1 MFNINYYQNMYTHL
15 IISGG
20 GVKATSIIGV
30 LEVLYEKN
38 LLDLKGMIGSS
49 AGGLICFLLN
59 IGYTYQEM
67 KEILFS
73 LDFGQYRDIDFSRV
87 LEKWGLDTGLKIM
100 KLIGS
105 VAKQK
110 DISPDITFKELY
122 DKTQQELTLTG
133 SELTKN
139 EAIYFN
145 YHNFP
150 DMKVLDALRITI
162 SFPVVFYPI
171 HDQINKK
178 VYVDGAMFN
187 PYPIEYYNDIKEKIG
202 ICLHNSHNIDEIK
215 DGEDYLM
222 SMFNSMQ
229 ERYEKYYLNKYLND
243 SIIID
248 IKNVH
253 SMSFGIDNN
262 EKMKMYEK
270 GKEITVKYLETH
282 NK

>member
-171 HDQINKK
+171 PDKGEGTGCDQYIVCDSAGRAMASCGRYNIQCTGNSRLFFHSGRRGSYDSPGNKP
-178 VYVDGAMFN
+178 G
-187 PYPIEYYNDIKEKIG
+187 
-202 ICLHNSHNIDEIK
+202 CLEQPA
-215 DGEDYLM
+215 G
-222 SMFNSMQ
+222 
-229 ERYEKYYLNKYLND
+229 
-243 SIIID
+243 
-248 IKNVH
+248 
-253 SMSFGIDNN
+253 
-262 EKMKMYEK
+262 
-270 GKEITVKYLETH
+270 
-282 NK
+282 